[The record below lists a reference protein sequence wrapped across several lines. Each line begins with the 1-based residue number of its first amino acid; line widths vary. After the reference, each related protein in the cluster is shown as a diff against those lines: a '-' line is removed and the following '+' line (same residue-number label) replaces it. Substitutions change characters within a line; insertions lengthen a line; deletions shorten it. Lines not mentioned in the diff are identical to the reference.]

1 MKKMLKH
8 AQRGAA
14 GIALC
19 AGLMLS
25 ATAAADLDMTIQ
37 PVLSEQETV
46 QIYQPLADYIGK
58 VMGQKVVI
66 KTSRDFSEYW
76 VTQKDNNPFE
86 VIVDNAFFTDFRNER
101 EGWVSLVKLP
111 GLISYSL
118 VASAANPVYETSEL
132 VGKKIASL
140 IPPAPSG
147 IFLGQMFR
155 NPLRQP
161 AIVPTTSAKDAL
173 KLLLDGKVDAAI
185 IPTPMANE
193 AMTNGEDLLVIKTS
207 VQIPHSAL
215 SVSPKVD
222 EAMREKLTKALLEAD
237 QDKQGQAVLKSL
249 NISNFEP
256 ADPSLYSGLMQYLI
270 DFSFAN

>member
-1 MKKMLKH
+1 MKKILKNVYC
-8 AQRGAA
+8 GAA

-25 ATAAADLDMTIQ
+25 TTAAADLNMTVQ

-46 QIYQPLADYIGK
+46 QEYQPLADYIGK
-58 VMGQKVVI
+58 ITGQKVVI

-76 VTQKDNNPFE
+76 VTQKDNNPFQI
-86 VIVDNAFFTDFRNER
+86 IVDNAFFTDFRNER
-101 EGWVSLVKLP
+101 EGWVSLVKIP

-118 VASAANPVYETSEL
+118 VASANNPVYETAEL

-193 AMTNGEDLLVIKTS
+193 AMTGGEDLLVIKTS